1 MIRSLYLMIRG
12 LYLRYLAK
20 KKPVEYAR
28 KIGVKIGKNNRIVS
42 CRHGMFGTEPYLVTI
57 GNDCLFSGEIKFLT
71 HDGSLNIF
79 RKEIPNAFIYKP
91 VKVGNNVFIGFRVTI
106 MPGVTI
112 GDNVAIGAGSVVTKD
127 IPSNCVAA
135 GVPAKVLR
143 TYDEYKE
150 KMIPQLDK
158 INGLNP
164 KERKEYLMK
173 KYNFDKE

>member
-1 MIRSLYLMIRG
+1 MIRG

-20 KKPVEYAR
+20 KNPIKYA
-28 KIGVKIGKNNRIVS
+28 KKMGVKIGKNNRIVS
-42 CRHGMFGTEPYLVTI
+42 CRHGMFGSEPYLVSI
-57 GNDCLFSGEIKFLT
+57 GDDCLFSGDIQFLT
-71 HDGSLNIF
+71 HDGSLDIF

-127 IPSNCVAA
+127 IPANCVAA

-143 TYDEYKE
+143 TYDEYKA
-150 KMIPQLDK
+150 KMIPQLDT
-158 INGLNP
+158 INGLDSAE
-164 KERKEYLMK
+164 KREYLTK
-173 KYNFDKE
+173 KYNLDKS

>member
-1 MIRSLYLMIRG
+1 MFKG
-12 LYLRYLAK
+12 LYLRFLAK
-20 KKPVEYAR
+20 RNPIQYAR
-28 KIGVKIGKNNRIVS
+28 IMGVKIGNNNRIVS
-42 CRHGMFGTEPYLVTI
+42 CRHGMFGSEPYLVTI
-57 GNDCLFSGEIKFLT
+57 GNDCLFSSGIQFLT
-71 HDGSLNIF
+71 HDGSLDIF

-127 IPSNCVAA
+127 IPSSTIAA

-150 KMIPQLDK
+150 KMFPQLDK
-158 INGLNP
+158 INGLDK
-164 KERKEYLMK
+164 KEKMEYLIK
-173 KYNFDKE
+173 KYNIKPS

>member
-1 MIRSLYLMIRG
+1 MLKG
-12 LYLRYLAK
+12 LYLRFLAK
-20 KKPVEYAR
+20 RNPVKYAR
-28 KIGVKIGKNNRIVS
+28 KMGVKIGNNNRIVS
-42 CRHGMFGTEPYLVTI
+42 CRHGMFGSEPYLVTI
-57 GNDCLFSGEIKFLT
+57 GSDCLFSGDIQFLT
-71 HDGSLNIF
+71 HDGSLDIF

-91 VKVGNNVFIGFRVTI
+91 VKVGNNVFLGFRVTI

-127 IPSNCVAA
+127 IPSNTIAA

-158 INGLNP
+158 INGLN
-164 KERKEYLMK
+164 KIEKKEYLIK
-173 KYNFDKE
+173 KYNLKSS